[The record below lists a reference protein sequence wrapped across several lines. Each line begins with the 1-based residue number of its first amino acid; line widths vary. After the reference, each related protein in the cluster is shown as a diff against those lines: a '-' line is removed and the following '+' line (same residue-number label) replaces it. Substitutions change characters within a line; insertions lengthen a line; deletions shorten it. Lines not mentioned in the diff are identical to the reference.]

1 MSTDKLNPQIRTVE
15 IGTRTLRKVNI
26 YPLSYGDQKKLIDT
40 IRDKVFDTMRLVSG
54 EDNPEIVIEAD
65 SESNEGVDLINVIFE
80 ALQDNF
86 DYILELVTDGDVTI
100 TELTNYQVS
109 EIVKIVYETNFE
121 EPGKNLPSLFQKG
134 LKSLGKRLS
143 HVYSNDILT
152 E

>member
-54 EDNPEIVIEAD
+54 EDNPEIVTEAD